1 MKKQQR
7 AWLVVFLMAM
17 FIGVLTA
24 SGSVLAQEPGFTRQ
38 DRDLLIEL
46 RTRML
51 EIDKRFEQINKIF
64 EQIDKRFEQ
73 VDKRFEQIEKR
84 FEQIDKRFEQ
94 IDKRFEQV
102 DKRFEQVDKRFEQ
115 LMHFLYI
122 LAGIF
127 TSLVVAV
134 IGFAYWDR
142 RTIISQAKK
151 ETKEDLE
158 REGRLRDVI
167 LALREFAAK
176 NEDLASIL
184 RSYHLL

>member
-7 AWLVVFLMAM
+7 AWLVVLMVTV
-17 FIGVLTA
+17 FGVLNA
-24 SGSVLAQEPGFTRQ
+24 SVPLLAQEPGFTRQ
-38 DRDLLIEL
+38 DRDLLVEL

-51 EIDKRFEQINKIF
+51 EMDKRI
-64 EQIDKRFEQ
+64 EQ
-73 VDKRFEQIEKR
+73 VDKRF
-84 FEQIDKRFEQ
+84 D
-94 IDKRFEQV
+94 
-102 DKRFEQVDKRFEQ
+102 Q
-115 LMHFLYI
+115 LIHFLYI

-134 IGFAYWDR
+134 IGFAYWER

>member
-7 AWLVVFLMAM
+7 VWLVVFLMAM
-17 FIGVLTA
+17 LIGVLTA

-73 VDKRFEQIEKR
+73 
-84 FEQIDKRFEQ
+84 

-102 DKRFEQVDKRFEQ
+102 DKRFEQVDKRFDQ

-142 RTIISQAKK
+142 RTIVSQAKK

>member
-1 MKKQQR
+1 MKNQHR
-7 AWLVVFLMAM
+7 PWRFFLMATL
-17 FIGVLTA
+17 FAVLTA
-24 SGSVLAQEPGFTRQ
+24 SGPVRAEEPTGFTRQ

-51 EIDKRFEQINKIF
+51 EIDNRF

-73 VDKRFEQIEKR
+73 IEKRFEQIEKR

-94 IDKRFEQV
+94 
-102 DKRFEQVDKRFEQ
+102 VDKRFEQ
-115 LMHFLYI
+115 LIQFLYI

-127 TSLVVAV
+127 TTLVVAN

-167 LALREFAAK
+167 LALREYAAK
-176 NEDLASIL
+176 NEDLAAIL
-184 RSYHLL
+184 KSFHLL

>member
-1 MKKQQR
+1 MKARQIPAFLLAAAIVWGLWTTPGA
-7 AWLVVFLMAM
+7 AWAEE
-17 FIGVLTA
+17 A
-24 SGSVLAQEPGFTRQ
+24 GFTRR

-51 EIDKRFEQINKIF
+51 EIDKRFEEQAKVF
-64 EQIDKRFEQ
+64 AQIDKRF
-73 VDKRFEQIEKR
+73 D
-84 FEQIDKRFEQ
+84 
-94 IDKRFEQV
+94 
-102 DKRFEQVDKRFEQ
+102 Q
-115 LMHFLYI
+115 LMDFLYI

-142 RTIISQAKK
+142 RTIITQAKK

-167 LALREFAAK
+167 LALRQYAAK
-176 NEDLASIL
+176 NEDLAAIL
-184 RSYHLL
+184 RSFHLL

>member
-1 MKKQQR
+1 MKKQQI
-7 AWLVVFLMAM
+7 AWLVVLMAGL
-17 FIGVLTA
+17 FGVLTA
-24 SGSVLAQEPGFTRQ
+24 SGPLLAQEPGFTRQ

-51 EIDKRFEQINKIF
+51 EIDKRFEQI
-64 EQIDKRFEQ
+64 
-73 VDKRFEQIEKR
+73 
-84 FEQIDKRFEQ
+84 DKRFEQ
-94 IDKRFEQV
+94 IDKRLEQV
-102 DKRFEQVDKRFEQ
+102 DKRFDQ

-142 RTIISQAKK
+142 RTIVSQAKK

-184 RSYHLL
+184 KSYHLL